1 MTVQEEK
8 EKRWRKE
15 YNTEHDGSFTR
26 WSCYLAG
33 CIARDKETKN
43 LKEIVTSILEQSRV
57 RGYPTVTEWNAIV
70 SQATRL
76 K

>member
-1 MTVQEEK
+1 MTEQEEK
-8 EKRWRKE
+8 KIEEYKE
-15 YNTEHDGSFTR
+15 
-26 WSCYLAG
+26 LV
-33 CIARDKETKN
+33 K
-43 LKEIVTSILEQSRV
+43 SILEQSRV